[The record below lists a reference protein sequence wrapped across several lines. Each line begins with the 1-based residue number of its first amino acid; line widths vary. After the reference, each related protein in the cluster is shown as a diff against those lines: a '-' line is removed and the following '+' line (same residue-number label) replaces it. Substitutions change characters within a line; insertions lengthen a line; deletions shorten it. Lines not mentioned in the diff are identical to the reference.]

1 MAKEQTM
8 AELKRVKPR
17 LTQDRTPVRRPAKA
31 SSLKAKSRKSK
42 VSSYDEAIKRVI
54 SDIKNKHSVGGV
66 RVHLR
71 KMKEFRNDFSS
82 KSIFNSVYDKGGMLN
97 VDLVADQFGLSKG
110 QLAETV
116 GVNREALYKTSRA
129 VAPKTQNRIREMVEI
144 IERIKEWAGG
154 KDQAMAWYRSQ
165 PIPAFGGRTAE
176 SLVKDGKAG
185 ALRDYLDHLAMGG
198 FA

>member
-1 MAKEQTM
+1 MAEEPTM
-8 AELKRVKPR
+8 AETKRAKPH
-17 LTQDRTPVRRPAKA
+17 LAHDRTPGQRSAKA
-31 SSLKAKSRKSK
+31 SSPKSKSRKSK
-42 VSSYDEAIKRVI
+42 VSSRDEAIRRVI
-54 SDIKNKHSVGGV
+54 SDIKHKHSAGGV
-66 RVHLR
+66 RVHVR
-71 KMKEFRNDFSS
+71 
-82 KSIFNSVYDKGGMLN
+82 KSIQFRSDSSRESIFKSVYDQDGTLS
-97 VDLVADQFGLSKG
+97 VDRVADEFRLSKG

-129 VAPKTQNRIREMVEI
+129 VAPKTQSRIREMVEI